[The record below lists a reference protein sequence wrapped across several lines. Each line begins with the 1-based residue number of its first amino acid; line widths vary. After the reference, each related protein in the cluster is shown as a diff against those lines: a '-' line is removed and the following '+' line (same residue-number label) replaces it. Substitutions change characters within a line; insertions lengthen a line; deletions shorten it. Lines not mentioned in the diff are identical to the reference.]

1 MTPNE
6 RPNRWPNRR
15 ANANEKL
22 FQTNEDMTT
31 ISTFA
36 VTRMDDGTIAV
47 NDAAISVEFRQ
58 GFGIHVSGLD
68 GFPAR
73 EILLRTIKALASSGC
88 IVGNRKISTK
98 VNTSDELP
106 RERHYVMTELFD
118 FPLAVAIMNELGH
131 AKFETNDAHRYL
143 GMLRPDGRIE
153 LLGDGVMD
161 ACKARARTIGGF
173 FFSANTMW
181 KLCKVD
187 PGHVYLT
194 TFRRN
199 FNLAATENS
208 ERG

>member
-1 MTPNE
+1 M
-6 RPNRWPNRR
+6 
-15 ANANEKL
+15 
-22 FQTNEDMTT
+22 
-31 ISTFA
+31 S
-36 VTRMDDGTIAV
+36 DGTVAV
-47 NDAAISVEFRQ
+47 NDAAISVEFRE

-88 IVGNRKISTK
+88 IIGNRKISTK
-98 VNTSDELP
+98 VDTSDELP
-106 RERHYVMTELFD
+106 RERQYVLTELFD

-131 AKFETNDAHRYL
+131 AKFETNSAHRYL

-153 LLGDGVMD
+153 LLGDSIAA
-161 ACKARARTIGGF
+161 ACKARPIDGF
-173 FFSANTMW
+173 FFSANTIW
-181 KLCKVD
+181 ELCKVD